1 MANKSEMNEAP
12 KSRTAE
18 LSNRTEPAMTGVLDI
33 LAAEYPQLYLNPDA
47 DTQETYR
54 RVVLKGEEPEERNL
68 GHYVGD
74 QYDHM
79 ETVDTP
85 AGPVRVVT
93 LGNRRDFELVLRGL
107 LAAKNGPKAT
117 IPESQGAAMLTVFN
131 WPRIRA
137 HLAVFPE
144 EEQVA
149 EFKRFTSVKENYLD
163 ALVVLSRGPYS
174 GVPASALGL
183 SEDEW
188 LALSDTIRR
197 YHELTHVICRRLY
210 PDDIDPIRDELIA
223 DAVGLYAAYGCFDP
237 EKEKLFL
244 GVRDGHYIGGR
255 LENYTDAPDKQ
266 AGPVSAELDRME
278 TVIDALVGAE
288 PFALI
293 SALMNPV

>member
-1 MANKSEMNEAP
+1 MKTGDFMREKS
-12 KSRTAE
+12 
-18 LSNRTEPAMTGVLDI
+18 VLEV
-33 LAAEYPQLYLNPDA
+33 LAADYPQLFLDPDR
-47 DTQETYR
+47 DEQESYR
-54 RVVLKGEEPEERNL
+54 RVVLRGEEPSVRRL
-68 GHYVGD
+68 DHYTGD
-74 QYDHM
+74 AHDRM

-93 LGNRRDFELVLRGL
+93 LGDRRDFERVLRGL
-107 LAAKNGPKAT
+107 MAAKNGPLAP
-117 IPESQGAAMLTVFN
+117 IPESQGAAMLTLFN

-137 HLAVFPE
+137 HLAQFPE
-144 EEQVA
+144 EEQAA

-183 SEDEW
+183 SEHEW
-188 LALSDTIRR
+188 LVLSDTIRR

-210 PDDIDPIRDELIA
+210 PDDIAPIRDELIA
-223 DAVGLYAAYGCFDP
+223 DAVGLYAAFGRFDP

-278 TVIDALVGAE
+278 TVIDALAGAE

-293 SALMNPV
+293 PALMKTKK